1 MPASDDRPT
10 PPQIAKR
17 RSDDDALLADLNA
30 PPTIDEARESHE
42 YWQRRSSQLPL
53 HRRAERKE
61 AAEMAARWKE
71 RLAAAEREEYGPGLT
86 EQVLEMLGIRWRPN
100 PGRLVAGVGLLAVL
114 LLIVLVVLIVAIV
127 VFWPELE
134 PIARTLIG
142 NGNGNGE
149 GGG

>member
-1 MPASDDRPT
+1 MPESDDRPT

-30 PPTIDEARESHE
+30 PPTIDEARESYD
-42 YWQRRSSQLPL
+42 YWQRRRSELPL

-61 AAEMAARWKE
+61 AAEMATRWKE
-71 RLAAAEREEYGPGLT
+71 RLTAAQREHYGPGLM
-86 EQVLEMLGIRWRPN
+86 EQVLDMLGIRWRPN
-100 PGRLVAGVGLLAVL
+100 PRRLIAGVGLLAVL
-114 LLIVLVVLIVAIV
+114 FLIVLVALIVAIV

-134 PIARTLIG
+134 PIVRTLIG
-142 NGNGNGE
+142 NGNGE